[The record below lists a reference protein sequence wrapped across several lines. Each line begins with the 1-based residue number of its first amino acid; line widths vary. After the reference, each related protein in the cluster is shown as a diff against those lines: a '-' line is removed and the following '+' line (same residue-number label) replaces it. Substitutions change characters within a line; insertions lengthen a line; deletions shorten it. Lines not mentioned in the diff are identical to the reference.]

1 MRYPTVIEFEHAGP
15 RTAGLLTLF
24 LLSALRE
31 HIKTDRTREP
41 NGDLAHVII
50 VEEAHNLV
58 ARPRAYGDSS
68 NNTAS
73 EAAGFVTR
81 MLAEMRA
88 LGEGI
93 IIADQLP
100 TAVAPEVIRH
110 TGTKMAA
117 RLVSRDDREEIGS
130 AMLLDGSQVEEL
142 ARLNP
147 GEAYVYTDGFHV
159 PRRTKAL
166 DAADYLGLRGRYP
179 AGASL
184 IDHLGKNEWVRSV
197 LLADLT
203 SLEDRDDAWR
213 SRLRRSRDGIVEYA
227 SARVDA
233 VLALL
238 RDEPAAVDV
247 ARDGLGGLER
257 VLLDPIVAA
266 QKEIDALRK
275 DATSLRARAVALG
288 VPGGCESLT
297 ARFTEASVARDVDD
311 YASVVAPW
319 MDKLR
324 QIQEQI

>member
-1 MRYPTVIEFEHAGP
+1 
-15 RTAGLLTLF
+15 
-24 LLSALRE
+24 
-31 HIKTDRTREP
+31 
-41 NGDLAHVII
+41 
-50 VEEAHNLV
+50 
-58 ARPRAYGDSS
+58 
-68 NNTAS
+68 
-73 EAAGFVTR
+73 
-81 MLAEMRA
+81 
-88 LGEGI
+88 
-93 IIADQLP
+93 
-100 TAVAPEVIRH
+100 
-110 TGTKMAA
+110 
-117 RLVSRDDREEIGS
+117 
-130 AMLLDGSQVEEL
+130 
-142 ARLNP
+142 
-147 GEAYVYTDGFHV
+147 
-159 PRRTKAL
+159 
-166 DAADYLGLRGRYP
+166 
-179 AGASL
+179 
-184 IDHLGKNEWVRSV
+184 V

-275 DATSLRARAVALG
+275 DATTLRARAVALG